1 MSVQNDPLNVAHV
14 VRRFAFEEWGGTE
27 TVVWNSARNL
37 KKHAVDSVILA
48 TRA

>member
-1 MSVQNDPLNVAHV
+1 MAAPDSRLKVAHV

-37 KKHAVDSVILA
+37 LAHGVDSAI
-48 TRA
+48 